1 MLDQNRPGAAPTFE
15 QEYRLLS
22 WGTVPPVHHSCV
34 NPFHLFTTVR
44 DIPHNCNPDN
54 DLPTDFSQKRDT
66 YYEALRQPTEA
77 DVFIEKLK
85 EDMRK
90 ALRSL
95 DGAMPRIRD
104 KVRLL
109 PNRKKKPISI
119 TPLAPQPEPRNLLS
133 LKQEVGTR
141 WPMTSLL
148 D

>member
-1 MLDQNRPGAAPTFE
+1 
-15 QEYRLLS
+15 
-22 WGTVPPVHHSCV
+22 
-34 NPFHLFTTVR
+34 
-44 DIPHNCNPDN
+44 
-54 DLPTDFSQKRDT
+54 
-66 YYEALRQPTEA
+66 
-77 DVFIEKLK
+77 
-85 EDMRK
+85 MRK

-95 DGAMPRIRD
+95 DGAMPRIRN

-148 D
+148 DMRKETAQRSVG